1 MNTITRD
8 ALKAKLDRHEPL
20 QLVMALGR
28 WAWEQAR
35 IPGSLNFATYTDA
48 LARLSKDEEVV
59 VYCTNPSCPA
69 SYRLYH
75 YLKSQ
80 GFTKVSRYSGGIEE
94 WAEAG
99 LPVEGKQAARYP
111 TPVAPRLTAQFA
123 WSPA

>member
-1 MNTITRD
+1 MNTITRE
-8 ALKAKLDRHEPL
+8 ALSARLERQEPV

-35 IPGSLNFATYTDA
+35 IPGSLNLETLNEA
-48 LARLSKDEEVV
+48 LDRLSQDEEVV
-59 VYCTNPSCPA
+59 VYCTSPACPA

-75 YLKSQ
+75 YLKSL
-80 GFTKVSRYSGGIEE
+80 GFKKIARYSGGIEE

-99 LPVEGKQAARYP
+99 LPIEGKQAAQFAVQP
-111 TPVAPRLTAQFA
+111 APQMA